1 MDTKEHNEHAHS
13 EHAHSAGPHHVSETH
28 PHSPQNNQKKK
39 INYTLILG
47 ISLAAILII
56 NLILIFSL
64 HQSYK
69 KVLAEEIER
78 NKPALISMTIIKNSG
93 CEECYDINK
102 VVSTIKENNVNVT
115 SERTLE
121 FSDPEAK
128 NLIMQNNIKK
138 LPTVIVTG
146 EINKTGNMDL
156 ALKNSVLLFEQLTP
170 VYYDLALNKEV
181 GKVTLINIKDSSCK
195 NCTDLSSL
203 PTQLI
208 RAGVIISDEKTLDIA
223 QAQEY
228 VAKYNLTKIPTV
240 VFSSDLSAYSGNQIL
255 ASWDKIGTVEY
266 DGSYILR
273 AVPPPYKD
281 LSTNSVRGLVDL
293 IYLTDNSC
301 TQCYN
306 VTLHKLILARFGLFL
321 NSEKSIDTSS
331 TEGKNLVSKYKI
343 TKVPTIVL
351 SKEAKDYESF
361 VELWSQVGT
370 IENDNVFIFRNFEV
384 LNVPY
389 KDLTTNSV
397 IEPNPVQDTGG
408 ST

>member
-1 MDTKEHNEHAHS
+1 MDTKEHNEPTHPT
-13 EHAHSAGPHHVSETH
+13 ENHVSETH
-28 PHSPQNNQKKK
+28 SHSQQNNPKKK

-78 NKPALISMTIIKNSG
+78 NKPALISMVIIKNSN
-93 CEECYDINK
+93 CKECYDINK
-102 VVSTIKENNVNVT
+102 VVSAVKENNVNVT

-121 FSDPEAK
+121 FSDQEAK

-138 LPTVIVTG
+138 LPTIIITG
-146 EINKTGNMDL
+146 EINKTGNMGL
-156 ALKNSVLLFEQLTP
+156 ALKDNVLLFEQLTP
-170 VYYDLALNKEV
+170 IYYDLALNNEI

-208 RAGVIISDEKTLDIA
+208 RAGVIITDEKTLDIA

-228 VAKYNLTKIPTV
+228 ITKYNITKIPTV
-240 VFSSDLSAYSGNQIL
+240 IFSSDLNAYLGNQIL
-255 ASWDKIGTVEY
+255 ASWSKIGSIEY

-281 LSTNSVRGLVDL
+281 LDTNSIKGLVDL
-293 IYLTDNSC
+293 IYLTDNLC

-321 NSEKSIDTSS
+321 NSEKSIDIGS
-331 TEGKNLVSKYKI
+331 TEGNNLVSKYKI
-343 TKVPTIVL
+343 NKVPTIVL

-361 VELWSQVGT
+361 IELWNQVGT
-370 IENDNVFIFRNFEV
+370 IESDNVFIFRTFEV

-397 IEPNPVQDTGG
+397 IEPKPVQDTGG
-408 ST
+408 GS